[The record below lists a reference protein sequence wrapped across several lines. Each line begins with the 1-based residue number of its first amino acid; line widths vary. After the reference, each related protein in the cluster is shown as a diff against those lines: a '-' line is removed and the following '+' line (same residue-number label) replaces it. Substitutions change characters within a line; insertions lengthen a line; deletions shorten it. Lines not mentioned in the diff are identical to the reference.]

1 MFIAH
6 LPAGYLLAKMLR
18 SSSLGRKAVMA
29 AALLGAI
36 APDLD
41 LVYFYTVDARQ
52 HHHHSYWTHYPS
64 IWIVLMLT
72 AWGISRFKHWR
83 ASGVWLLVFSMSGFL
98 HILLD
103 CIVGDIPL
111 LAPWSMRFYALAA
124 VPAQYHPW
132 WLNFLLHWSFLL
144 ELLIIS
150 AFAWLLVSGRKNHDA
165 PPVPSM
171 VEKDRKA

>member
-6 LPAGYLLAKMLR
+6 LPAGDLLARTLR
-18 SSSLGRKAVMA
+18 FRTPGRKAAMT

-41 LVYFYTVDARQ
+41 LVYFYTVDACR

-64 IWIVLMLT
+64 VWIGLMLA
-72 AWGISRFKHWR
+72 AWGISRFKRWR
-83 ASGVWLLVFSMSGFL
+83 GGGTWMFIFSMSGFL

-103 CIVGDIPL
+103 GIVGDIPL
-111 LAPWSMRFYALAA
+111 LAPWSIRFYALAT

-132 WLNFLLHWSFLL
+132 WLNFMLHWSFLL
-144 ELLIIS
+144 ELLIIAVAVRS
-150 AFAWLLVSGRKNHDA
+150 MVSGRKKSQLSPETA
-165 PPVPSM
+165 PRGEEP
-171 VEKDRKA
+171 